1 MGTLYTFYMFDGS
14 SESVRDGGLGATW
27 VRDWAL
33 NNIPVNEVWQVSAL
47 NFICSGVEFFN

>member
-14 SESVRDGGLGATW
+14 SESIRDGGLGAAH

-33 NNIPVNEVWQVSAL
+33 DHIPVNEVWQVSSL
-47 NFICSGVEFFN
+47 NFICSGVEFFK